1 MKKTLIAA
9 VLLLAPAALAAQ
21 PAVPNPV
28 RDTVPPHVALP
39 TPPNIPVVP
48 TGNQP
53 PHDVVASAGEGAVT
67 GAVIGAVVA
76 LESPDCAPAASPGGS
91 AAMGAGVGALWGGL
105 RGLLGL
111 RRHPIPT
118 VLAQGPVRAEPS
130 RTGPQPPVV
139 DGRCLA
145 NTPGAPATA
154 Q

>member
-9 VLLLAPAALAAQ
+9 VLLLAPSALAAQ
-21 PAVPNPV
+21 HVPSPV
-28 RDTVPPHVALP
+28 RDTVPTHVALP
-39 TPPNIPVVP
+39 TPPSIPVVP
-48 TGNQP
+48 AGNRPQP
-53 PHDVVASAGEGAVT
+53 DVVASAGQGAVT

-76 LESPDCAPAASPGGS
+76 LENPDCAPAASPGGS

-118 VLAQGPVRAEPS
+118 VLAQTPVRATPS

-145 NTPGAPATA
+145 GIPVPA